1 MKRSALS
8 KILALL
14 LLFVVFSLSS
24 CGSNTTKQQATNAN
38 VTTTTQTITTTEGP
52 VVDEDAVV
60 PLKDRIGVTSWGL
73 RYCPGI
79 QPNENSL
86 VKSSELIAEI
96 GVSVIKISFGNPNSH
111 YRLDDWSS
119 TDLSSFVTQAQDPS
133 YKAVLD
139 NPSFK
144 TYYLHIT
151 EMRSSVNYSD
161 GLSNDEYN
169 KVFKEM
175 YDFTTYL
182 LTTYEGTGKT
192 FIIHNWEA
200 DNALGTNYN
209 SVESKLLYRNYADW
223 INARQDGVNKARD
236 DFGMT
241 KSKNVRVF
249 HALEINKLVK
259 EDNILRCVTGVVPYT
274 YCDLYAYSSY
284 ESKDQGVVE
293 SVDDVV
299 TRLTSLLEY
308 YEENLPPIEEYP
320 QEVYFKKHRLTI
332 TECGY
337 PDKQDGYTGERTKMV
352 VEGHLRTMLSFGLQ
366 HFVFWEIC
374 CNEVI
379 GNNASTINSL
389 RGEALRNYEF
399 KPYDLNG
406 FYLIRPDGVKT
417 YTYNYLQ
424 KVCETNS
431 LDVTAE
437 NPGRWVE

>member
-1 MKRSALS
+1 MKRNILS
-8 KILALL
+8 KILSLF
-14 LLFVVFSLSS
+14 LLFSIITLTS
-24 CGSNTTKQQATNAN
+24 CGTKRPTVTNTTNI
-38 VTTTTQTITTTEGP
+38 VTTQAITTTEQP
-52 VVDEDAVV
+52 VVDEEEVI
-60 PLKDRIGVTSWGL
+60 PLKDKIGVTSWGL
-73 RYCPGI
+73 RYVPGI

-96 GVSVIKISFGNPNSH
+96 GCSVIKISFGNPSGH
-111 YRLDDWSS
+111 YRLDDWSK

-139 NPSFK
+139 NPNFK
-144 TYYLHIT
+144 TYYFNIT
-151 EMRSSVNYSD
+151 DMRKSINYRD
-161 GLSNDEYN
+161 GLSNEEYN
-169 KVFKEM
+169 STFKEI
-175 YDFTTYL
+175 YDFATYL
-182 LTTYEGTGKT
+182 LNTYQGTGKT
-192 FIIHNWEA
+192 FIFQNWEA

-209 SVESKLLYRNYADW
+209 TVESKLLYRNYADW
-223 INARQDGVNKARD
+223 INCRQDAVNKARD

-241 KSKNVRVF
+241 SDKKVRVF

-259 EDNILRCVTGVVPYT
+259 EDNVLRCVTGVVPYT

-299 TRLTSLLEY
+299 RRLTSLLEY
-308 YEENLPPIEEYP
+308 YEENLPSLDAYP
-320 QEVYFKKHRLTI
+320 HEPYFKKHRLTI

-352 VEGHLRTMLSFGLQ
+352 IEGHLRVMEEFGFN

-374 CNEVI
+374 CNEVT

-389 RGEALRNYEF
+389 YGNDLRNYHF
-399 KPYDLNG
+399 VPYDING

-417 YTYNYLQ
+417 YTYNYL
-424 KVCETNS
+424 KNVCTSNS
-431 LDVTAE
+431 LDALAE
-437 NPGRWVE
+437 NPGRWLE